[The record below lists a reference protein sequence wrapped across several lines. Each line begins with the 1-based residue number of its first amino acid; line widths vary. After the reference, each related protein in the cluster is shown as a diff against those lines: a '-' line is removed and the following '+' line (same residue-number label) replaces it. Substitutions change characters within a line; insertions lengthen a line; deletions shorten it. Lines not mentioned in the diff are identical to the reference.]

1 MKNRTQREERQ
12 KRQGLPYGLLILA
25 MLIFGTNGLLVSRIS
40 VQSSQ
45 IVLLRTLIGGA
56 LLSVIV
62 LLRGGFDRNAVRA
75 DLPML
80 LLGGTALGLNWVA
93 LFGAYRLLNVS
104 LATLIYYI
112 GPILVLLFSPLLFR
126 EKLTAVKMAAVIV
139 VAVGLVCISGSI
151 LSGGMNLTGLLT
163 AVASAL
169 FYAALIVFNKRITHT
184 QGLQTAAIELDI
196 AFRGEDDDIDLIE
209 RRSEN
214 IRPEGPTI
222 VGDVVI
228 AYYREERV
236 NNLVIRVSDRILVL
250 VIPVLVS
257 EFIQL
262 DVVLVYPTALALL
275 EQGIQCGVVFRLGIC
290 HIPEMSVEKVVVPQ
304 ADFQHFVH
312 AARVGRQVAV
322 GTDQETIVAEGG
334 QDDQVVHM
342 ILVIKIRHLDAVLH
356 GRSGHQDTQRADL
369 VAGGQREDNE
379 GEDVYRFFHL
389 TKHI

>member
-1 MKNRTQREERQ
+1 MKKRTQREERQ

-112 GPILVLLFSPLLFR
+112 GPILVLLFSALLFR

-196 AFRGEDDDIDLIE
+196 AFAI
-209 RRSEN
+209 
-214 IRPEGPTI
+214 
-222 VGDVVI
+222 
-228 AYYREERV
+228 
-236 NNLVIRVSDRILVL
+236 
-250 VIPVLVS
+250 
-257 EFIQL
+257 
-262 DVVLVYPTALALL
+262 VLVYCLLTVGLPHPLRSDLPYIAVIGTVNTGLAYLLYFSGLQKLSGQSVALISYVDPVSALL
-275 EQGIQCGVVFRLGIC
+275 FSALFLRESLTPVQ
-290 HIPEMSVEKVVVPQ
+290 
-304 ADFQHFVH
+304 
-312 AARVGRQVAV
+312 
-322 GTDQETIVAEGG
+322 
-334 QDDQVVHM
+334 M
-342 ILVIKIRHLDAVLH
+342 IGAVLII
-356 GRSGHQDTQRADL
+356 
-369 VAGGQREDNE
+369 GGAML
-379 GEDVYRFFHL
+379 GELKKRGPVR
-389 TKHI
+389 